1 MHDWGPLV
9 GDLKA
14 RKDRA
19 LDMGGPDRVERQHS
33 LGKLTVRE
41 RLDLLLD
48 AGTWVEYGLLADHMD
63 AGIGD
68 RYLAADGAVTGVGEI
83 DGRAVAIAAYDFTV
97 MAGSMGA
104 VGEDK
109 IARMREHALR
119 QRIPMIWLLDSA
131 GARIQSTSG
140 SSFAGAGALFR
151 EQVAMSGVV
160 PMVAAM
166 LGHCAAGTAYI
177 PALADFVPMV
187 KGTSS
192 MALGGRHLVKAAVGE
207 DVTEEE
213 MGGSAVHTKVS
224 GVADLEVADDA
235 ECLDVVRKYLSY
247 FPQHNGERTAARP
260 TDDPVDRRV
269 EELYDI
275 VPTAPRRAYD
285 MRKVVTAIVD
295 DGDVFWMKPDWAKNL
310 VTGFARVGGQAIGVV
325 ANQPMVLGGALDV
338 NAADKA
344 ARFVWLC
351 DAFNLPLV
359 FLHDVPGFIV
369 GSAVEKQGI
378 IRHGAKMLFA
388 VSEATV
394 PKISV
399 ILRKSYGAGYFVM
412 NGLAYEA
419 DYIVAWPT
427 AEIAVMGPDGAVNI
441 IHRRTL
447 EAIADEEERT
457 QKRLEL
463 AEEIRA
469 NIDPYIAAG
478 HGQVDDVIDP
488 AETRAAIAAG
498 SGTAPTSAS
507 TDRLASTVCSPCEE
521 RVHGSTPRFTSPS
534 VGRAVVSS

>member
-1 MHDWGPLV
+1 VSDDLHDWGPLV

-19 LDMGGPDRVERQHS
+19 LGMGGPDLVERQHS
-33 LGKLTVRE
+33 FGKLTVRE

-48 AGTWVEYGLLADHMD
+48 PGTWVEYGLLADHMD

-104 VGEDK
+104 VGESK

-224 GVADLEVADDA
+224 GVADLEVADDT
-235 ECLDVVRKYLSY
+235 ECLDIVRKYLSF
-247 FPQHNGERTAARP
+247 FPQHNGERTPARP

-285 MRKVVTAIVD
+285 VRKVVTAIVD
-295 DGDVFWMKPDWAKNL
+295 SGDVFWMKPEWAKNL
-310 VTGFARVGGQAIGVV
+310 VTGFARVGGEAIGVV

-351 DAFNLPLV
+351 DAFNIPLV

-447 EAIADEEERT
+447 EAIADEDERT

-478 HGQVDDVIDP
+478 HGQLDDVIDP
-488 AETRAAIAAG
+488 AETRAAIARG
-498 SGTAPTSAS
+498 LRHSADKRL
-507 TDRLASTVCSPCEE
+507 DRPA
-521 RVHGSTPRFTSPS
+521 RKHGVLP
-534 VGRAVVSS
+534 V

>member
-1 MHDWGPLV
+1 MADERHDWGPLV
-9 GDLKA
+9 GDLA
-14 RKDRA
+14 QRRQRA
-19 LDMGGPDRVERQHS
+19 LGMGGPDKVERQLS

-41 RLDLLLD
+41 RLELLVD
-48 AGTWVEYGLLADHMD
+48 PGTWVEYGLLADHMD
-63 AGIGD
+63 AGLGD
-68 RYLAADGAVTGVGEI
+68 RYLAADGAVTGIGAIE
-83 DGRAVAIAAYDFTV
+83 GRPVAIAAYDFTV
-97 MAGSMGA
+97 MAGSMGR

-109 IARMREHALR
+109 IKRLRAHALS
-119 QRIPMIWLLDSA
+119 QRMPMVWLLDSA
-131 GARIQSTSG
+131 GARIQATSG
-140 SSFAGAGALFR
+140 SSFAGAGDLFR

-177 PALADFVPMV
+177 PGLADFVPMV

-213 MGGSAVHTKVS
+213 MGGSAVHTKIS
-224 GVADLEVADDA
+224 GCADLEVADDA
-235 ECLDVVRKYLSY
+235 ECLRIVRQYLSF
-247 FPQHNGERTAARP
+247 FPQHNGEPAPVRATG
-260 TDDPVDRRV
+260 DPVERRV

-285 MRKVVTAIVD
+285 VRKVITAVVD
-295 DGDVFWMKPDWAKNL
+295 DGEFFPMKPEWAKNI
-310 VTGFARVGGQAIGVV
+310 VTGLARIDGRPVGIV

-351 DAFNLPLV
+351 DAFNIPLV

-447 EAIADEEERT
+447 EAIEDDAERT
-457 QKRLEL
+457 AKRLEL

-478 HGQVDDVIDP
+478 HAQLDDVIDP
-488 AETRAAIAAG
+488 AETRAAIARG
-498 SGTAPTSAS
+498 LRISADKRV
-507 TDRLASTVCSPCEE
+507 DRPW
-521 RVHGSTPRFTSPS
+521 RKHGVLP
-534 VGRAVVSS
+534 V